1 MAPEDDQEC
10 VRRVLAGD
18 VEAFEGIVRRWQ
30 GPLVNLAWRFTH
42 DRGRAEDLAQEAFL
56 VAFRNLGKWRNEG
69 SFSTWLFALA
79 TNVCRSAVRR
89 LGLPHAFG
97 ERVEAIA
104 DARDLEHEA
113 ARREEHAA
121 VRRALA
127 ALPPHY
133 RDALVL
139 FYFHDMDVDAA
150 SRTLGVPQG
159 TLKARLARGR
169 NALRKRLT
177 RLTAGELAEEKR

>member
-1 MAPEDDQEC
+1 
-10 VRRVLAGD
+10 
-18 VEAFEGIVRRWQ
+18 
-30 GPLVNLAWRFTH
+30 
-42 DRGRAEDLAQEAFL
+42 
-56 VAFRNLGKWRNEG
+56 
-69 SFSTWLFALA
+69 
-79 TNVCRSAVRR
+79 VCRSAVRR
-89 LGLPHAFG
+89 LGLPQAFG

-104 DARDLEHEA
+104 DARDLEHEV

-139 FYFHDMDVDAA
+139 YYFHDMDVDAA
-150 SRTLGVPQG
+150 SKTLGVPQG

-169 NALRKRLT
+169 DALRKRLT